1 MLELTLSV
9 LLNTVAA
16 DFCAIMEQEKDY
28 LKSALIAYSMAND
41 TYGSE
46 NVRKIISESKHHELK
61 ILAVSSVISKCPEQL
76 NQ

>member
-1 MLELTLSV
+1 MLELTLST

-16 DFCAIMEQEKDY
+16 DFCAIMEEERDY

-41 TYGSE
+41 TYGSK
-46 NVRKIISESKHHELK
+46 NVRKIIREAKHHELK